1 MPDVA
6 PFRGFEKPRENF
18 FRLPNNWFTDV
29 IPRLRIKN
37 GKRFITLL
45 KILEFILCCTW
56 GIQAWDGP
64 IRLSLDEI
72 RNGRKGSGGRRRERG
87 TGLSEKGI
95 IDATEKLREIGFI
108 KIIRDDSDKA
118 RRRRFFQPKIIS
130 NSDNDIPSGFHGFDI
145 PTMNYFIMPKS
156 WPDLTHDVTHAAVM
170 LVVEYL
176 IRHGWGFNN
185 SGIWLTVDE
194 FVHGRLYKT
203 SNQRY
208 DNGVGFDDAT
218 VYRALNE
225 AIQRGWIVWAEKYEN
240 GISKRLF
247 SLHLISM
254 NVDTSGQCLSQVPWD
269 SDPIRTNEEAIRSN
283 RQNNTCANEEAIR
296 TNEEGSCVDEERS
309 LKDTHAPTSNKTSS
323 PPTPRRKSKKEIL
336 EPAAV
341 VDLPETFLA
350 GLGQIEWAD
359 TTSEIQRVY
368 ASNPELVQAWLD
380 FAIHT
385 PRVQRSRAG
394 LFRTG
399 IRSGSM
405 PPCHAMVEADLESTD
420 ENDSKSSVV
429 PEVLEAAM
437 DPLADPVAERTWQTI
452 LSQLKFDMPRN
463 TFKSMLGDSRVA
475 GLDENLLSVVAP
487 NEDARGWLENRVAKT
502 VNHLLLGIL
511 NRPVTVQ
518 FVTVE
523 KDDMHAE
530 TPRSIE
536 SETQKGNPNLTEN
549 E

>member
-1 MPDVA
+1 
-6 PFRGFEKPRENF
+6 
-18 FRLPNNWFTDV
+18 
-29 IPRLRIKN
+29 
-37 GKRFITLL
+37 
-45 KILEFILCCTW
+45 
-56 GIQAWDGP
+56 
-64 IRLSLDEI
+64 
-72 RNGRKGSGGRRRERG
+72 
-87 TGLSEKGI
+87 
-95 IDATEKLREIGFI
+95 
-108 KIIRDDSDKA
+108 
-118 RRRRFFQPKIIS
+118 
-130 NSDNDIPSGFHGFDI
+130 
-145 PTMNYFIMPKS
+145 MNYFIVPKS

-208 DNGVGFDDAT
+208 DNGVGFDVAT

-225 AIQRGWIVWAEKYEN
+225 AIQRGWIVWAEKYES

-254 NVDTSGQCLSQVPWD
+254 NVDTSGQCLSQVPWE

-296 TNEEGSCVDEERS
+296 TNEEAVRINEEGSCIDEERS
-309 LKDTHAPTSNKTSS
+309 LKDTHVPTSNKTSS
-323 PPTPRRKSKKEIL
+323 PPTPRRKSKKKVL
-336 EPAAV
+336 ERVAV

-359 TTSEIQRVY
+359 TTSEIQSVY
-368 ASNPELVQAWLD
+368 SSNPELVRAWLD

-385 PRVQRSRAG
+385 PRVRRSRAG

-405 PPCHAMVEADLESTD
+405 PPFRATVEELWESTNK
-420 ENDSKSSVV
+420 NDSELPVV
-429 PEVLEAAM
+429 PEVLESAM

-452 LSQLKFDMPRN
+452 LSQLEFDMPRSKFN
-463 TFKSMLGDSRVA
+463 SMLGNSR
-475 GLDENLLSVVAP
+475 G
-487 NEDARGWLENRVAKT
+487 RGFR
-502 VNHLLLGIL
+502 
-511 NRPVTVQ
+511 
-518 FVTVE
+518 
-523 KDDMHAE
+523 
-530 TPRSIE
+530 
-536 SETQKGNPNLTEN
+536 
-549 E
+549 